1 VDDIE
6 RVGDNSSSHKDYYGD
21 NDIDM
26 GLEESIA
33 DMDSPTKNEQRSKVQ
48 RCVQTD
54 NVYAQSSHMIRKE
67 TDIRSRPPAD
77 EGYAG
82 ADLPRD
88 DLILNKGS
96 RRIRPLD
103 PNRSEVQI
111 EVYLFSLRNKDKAVA
126 KGHLVTTD
134 SKRVIFGN
142 KLGKDFCGVYV
153 EGLEN
158 FTRGNIGEEVLPRP
172 YESIRTIRDAIGY
185 VIAWPR
191 THVKKLKSSVQT
203 NNLHGGRT

>member
-1 VDDIE
+1 MIGGVRQDDVGRQTCDALEREAALLRGKRDFRSVNDIE

-33 DMDSPTKNEQRSKVQ
+33 DMDSPTRNEQRSKVQ
-48 RCVQTD
+48 RCVETD

-88 DLILNKGS
+88 DLILNK
-96 RRIRPLD
+96 
-103 PNRSEVQI
+103 
-111 EVYLFSLRNKDKAVA
+111 
-126 KGHLVTTD
+126 
-134 SKRVIFGN
+134 
-142 KLGKDFCGVYV
+142 
-153 EGLEN
+153 
-158 FTRGNIGEEVLPRP
+158 
-172 YESIRTIRDAIGY
+172 
-185 VIAWPR
+185 
-191 THVKKLKSSVQT
+191 VKKLKSSVQT

>member
-1 VDDIE
+1 MLVDDIE

-48 RCVQTD
+48 RCVETD

-103 PNRSEVQI
+103 PNRSE
-111 EVYLFSLRNKDKAVA
+111 
-126 KGHLVTTD
+126 
-134 SKRVIFGN
+134 
-142 KLGKDFCGVYV
+142 
-153 EGLEN
+153 
-158 FTRGNIGEEVLPRP
+158 
-172 YESIRTIRDAIGY
+172 
-185 VIAWPR
+185 
-191 THVKKLKSSVQT
+191 
-203 NNLHGGRT
+203 HGGRT